1 MKIAVIGSAMMDVV
15 SYVDRIPKAG
25 ETRSARGFHIACGG
39 KGANQAVA
47 AGRLGAD
54 VAMVAC
60 VGDDLFGGK
69 VLESLKKA
77 GVATD
82 CVQRAQGVANGI
94 ATILVEES
102 GQNRILIHRGANDC
116 LTPEAFAACAD
127 KLADCSLFVLQMEIP
142 LETNY
147 AAIRYAKAHGI
158 EVLLNPAPAT
168 EELDLAMACQCD
180 FFAPNETEL
189 SILTK
194 MPTDTVEQVRRAA
207 KSLLAHGMK
216 HILVTMGGRG
226 SLYVAEGREELIPA
240 EKVTAVDTTGA
251 GDAYIGAFVAHYAET
266 GEILPAMRRASRYA
280 AISVTRK
287 GTQDSYLEKAA
298 FERLLAQT

>member
-1 MKIAVIGSAMMDVV
+1 
-15 SYVDRIPKAG
+15 
-25 ETRSARGFHIACGG
+25 
-39 KGANQAVA
+39 
-47 AGRLGAD
+47 
-54 VAMVAC
+54 
-60 VGDDLFGGK
+60 
-69 VLESLKKA
+69 
-77 GVATD
+77 
-82 CVQRAQGVANGI
+82 
-94 ATILVEES
+94 
-102 GQNRILIHRGANDC
+102 
-116 LTPEAFAACAD
+116 
-127 KLADCSLFVLQMEIP
+127 
-142 LETNY
+142 
-147 AAIRYAKAHGI
+147 
-158 EVLLNPAPAT
+158 
-168 EELDLAMACQCD
+168 
-180 FFAPNETEL
+180 
-189 SILTK
+189 